1 MKEIIDSIIESRL
14 YIEYI
19 DRKEKGRYENPRYI
33 RYLNYRYLAY
43 LKYIIPEEVREDI
56 LDNLEDELKTNI
68 KVEEVYNKYLK
79 EKSNID
85 DYNFI
90 EDEIRHAKI
99 YIHIDEENG
108 ILTVDDS
115 ELHNEH
121 KLGTIRTKDQAFFN
135 MGKDYIDYL
144 IEKDISH
151 LNNKFLESN
160 NTTILLP
167 TFITKVNDKYLEN
180 IICLNIYDCGILNI
194 KLLLAD
200 ERENNLLRDEFISL
214 GQETY
219 SRVEILKPKLKYTA
233 DDFFDKNIFYD
244 INIFDIVDKYADILN
259 NILGWANFKVD
270 NTSSQLEFLV
280 IKDNKNLTNKEI
292 AAMLL
297 NSNYDYLDSFKEE
310 QLKKITEESVII
322 NRKRFYSYSN
332 NIALVQYIEKEIFI
346 EKNKNIEIDDNQ
358 YTSIAILNS
367 SENSKIYELA
377 VINKF
382 FYYNLYNN
390 LKTIN
395 IESFNMDKWDMLILE
410 KQEFESRY
418 GESSIFQEKT
428 TYRDFYK
435 KVFEKLSTEDN
446 YKYKSEEE
454 IKRITNILDREKVNL
469 KQNKDY
475 GKTLIGL
482 ISTFSTVIL
491 SMNTL
496 PNIIRIIGK
505 GLREELNIKW
515 INDIGQVLID
525 KSVLISIA
533 TTFCL
538 VTIIMHIINKYYII
552 NKKTKFLSML

>member
-1 MKEIIDSIIESRL
+1 MKEIIDSIIESRF

-19 DRKEKGRYENPRYI
+19 DRKEKTRYENPRYI

-43 LKYIIPEEVREDI
+43 LKYIIPEKTREDI
-56 LDNLEDELKTNI
+56 LDNLEDELKANI
-68 KVEEVYNKYLK
+68 KVEEIYNRYLI

-90 EDEIRHAKI
+90 ENEIRHAKI

-115 ELHNEH
+115 ELRNDH
-121 KLGTIRTKDQAFFN
+121 KLGIIRTKDQAFFN

-160 NTTILLP
+160 HTTIVLP
-167 TFITKVNDKYLEN
+167 TFITKINDKYLEN
-180 IICLNIYDCGILNI
+180 IIYLNIYDCGILSI

-200 ERENNLLRDEFISL
+200 ERENNLLRNDFISL
-214 GQETY
+214 GQEAFP
-219 SRVEILKPKLKYTA
+219 RVEILKPNLKYTA
-233 DDFFDKNIFYD
+233 EDFFDKNIFYD
-244 INIFDIVDKYADILN
+244 INIFDIADKYADILN
-259 NILGWANFKVD
+259 YILGWANFKVD
-270 NTSSQLEFLV
+270 NTSSQLEFLA
-280 IKDNKNLTNKEI
+280 IKDNKKLTNKEI
-292 AAMLL
+292 VTMLL

-310 QLKKITEESVII
+310 QLKKITEESMVID
-322 NRKRFYSYSN
+322 RKRFYSYSN
-332 NIALVQYIEKEIFI
+332 NIALVQYIEKEIFV
-346 EKNKNIEIDDNQ
+346 EKNKKIEIDDNQ

-367 SENSKIYELA
+367 SENSRIYELA
-377 VINKF
+377 VITKF

-390 LKTIN
+390 LRTIN
-395 IESFNMDKWDMLILE
+395 IENFNIDKWNMLTLE
-410 KQEFESRY
+410 KEKFENQY
-418 GESSIFQEKT
+418 NESSIFQEKT

-435 KVFEKLSTEDN
+435 KVFEKLSIEDN
-446 YKYKSEEE
+446 YKYKVEEE
-454 IKRITNILDREKVNL
+454 IKRISNIVDREKVDF
-469 KQNKDY
+469 KQNSDY

-496 PNIIRIIGK
+496 PNIIKIIGK
-505 GLREELNIKW
+505 GLREEINIKW
-515 INDIGQVLID
+515 INDIGQVLMD
-525 KSVLISIA
+525 KSVLISIV

-538 VTIIMHIINKYYII
+538 VTIIMYVINKYYII
-552 NKKTKFLSML
+552 KKRTKL